1 MRFDEIMSLMKQ
13 GRRFKRPCMP
23 NAYLTITKVSYG
35 TPVIAEKLVLY
46 INGLPKFDFAL
57 AAEHIMA
64 TDWVDAQP
72 IIKVKM
78 RADRYVVACP
88 KCGRVYQAGEKWETR
103 VGDVYI
109 CTCGNKLLL
118 EPPEEFDN
126 SDSTAEPDKVRTKI
140 VEKLDQW
147 PSA

>member
-1 MRFDEIMSLMKQ
+1 MRQ

-23 NAYLTITKVSYG
+23 NAYFTIAKVSLG
-35 TPVIAEKLVLY
+35 CNAAVERFVIY
-46 INGLPKFDFAL
+46 INEFPKYDFAL

-64 TDWVDAQP
+64 DDWIDAQP

-78 RADRYVVACP
+78 HADKYVVECP
-88 KCGRVYQAGEKWETR
+88 KCGRIYQAGSQWETR
-103 VGDVYI
+103 VGDLYK
-109 CTCGNKLLL
+109 CTCGNRLLL

-126 SDSTAEPDKVRTKI
+126 SDSSEDIKDDLATIQTKI
-140 VEKLDQW
+140 IEKLDQW